1 MAASAGRLA
10 VMVDVNGTT
19 ELRVFDLKTMK
30 EIAHLHFAIEP

>member
-1 MAASAGRLA
+1 MI
-10 VMVDVNGTT
+10 DVNGAT